1 MSDIESLQQI
11 LAERSVRVGSF
22 VLASGKTSTVYV
34 DARLTTMSPDGMVL
48 IGKLGLERIRSSK
61 WNPDSIGGLTLG
73 ADPVAY
79 AISHTSARDQNP
91 LRAFTVRK
99 QAKDHGTGKRIEGPF
114 REGDRVVVIEDV
126 ITTGSSAL
134 QAISAI
140 EQEGGIVAGVLAIV
154 DRQDGGKDAIRSAG
168 YEVETLTTI
177 GELTTYPSRAD
188 SDGG

>member
-1 MSDIESLQQI
+1 MSDIESLQRI

-22 VLASGKTSTVYV
+22 VLASGKTSSVYV

-48 IGKLGLERIRSSK
+48 IGKLGLERIRSSG

-79 AISHTSARDQNP
+79 AISHASAHDNNP

-99 QAKDHGTGKRIEGPF
+99 QPKDHGTGKRIEGPF

-140 EQEGGIVAGVLAIV
+140 EQEGGVVTGVLAIV

-177 GELTTYPSRAD
+177 GELTTYSSRSD
-188 SDGG
+188 SGGG